1 MGSVRMGEIAVSS
14 KGQGE
19 LVARGLGSCIGLA
32 LVDRAAGV
40 AALAH
45 IVLPQASA
53 GEAREIGKYAD
64 SAVPEIV
71 SRMLRAGAVE
81 HRIEAVLAGGARMFE
96 VGELDIGAR
105 NDAAV
110 RAALTANR
118 VKIRATATGGDR
130 GRTIRV
136 NPAAG
141 TVTVK
146 EAGGEIVTL
155 LEGSAR

>member
-1 MGSVRMGEIAVSS
+1 MGEIAVSG
-14 KGQGE
+14 KGQDE
-19 LVARGLGSCIGLA
+19 LVAMGLGSCIGLA

-40 AALAH
+40 AGLAH
-45 IVLPQASA
+45 IVLPQSSA

-81 HRIEAVLAGGARMFE
+81 HRLEAVLAGGARMFE

-118 VKIRATATGGDR
+118 VKLRAAATGGDR

-136 NPAAG
+136 NPAG
-141 TVTVK
+141 TVIVK
-146 EAGGEIVTL
+146 EAGGDSVTL
-155 LEGSAR
+155 LEGPAR

>member
-14 KGQGE
+14 KGQDE

-40 AALAH
+40 AGLAH

-141 TVTVK
+141 AVTVK

-155 LEGSAR
+155 LEGSPR